1 MEVIINVRNL
11 ELTERLKEYVEK
23 RVSRLDRYLDVLDEA
38 IVDLRVVETARSA
51 ADRQIAQLTVRGK
64 SVVLRAEDRADDI
77 YPAVDSVL
85 EKVERQIERYKGRR
99 WKSRGDG
106 RSMGELLARDEQES
120 DEAGWRIA
128 RRKRHQLQPMSE
140 LEAIEQ
146 MRLLEHEDFFIFLNE
161 AGNRVNLL
169 YRRRDGAL
177 GLIESEIA

>member
-106 RSMGELLARDEQES
+106 RSMGEL
-120 DEAGWRIA
+120 
-128 RRKRHQLQPMSE
+128 
-140 LEAIEQ
+140 
-146 MRLLEHEDFFIFLNE
+146 
-161 AGNRVNLL
+161 
-169 YRRRDGAL
+169 
-177 GLIESEIA
+177 